1 VTFANAFATRAEGDL
16 FVAGVPEGWSQGR
29 ATFGGLVLAQTLAAT
44 RQRLDEPR
52 PCRAIAASFPAPV
65 GPGPVTI
72 EARAL
77 RHGRAVSHLHAE
89 LRQGDAIGCVALLS
103 FGAARPSAVDVPP
116 PPRPEIAPPEDL
128 PTLANPLAPPPVFTK
143 FFDYRL
149 AFGDRPYSGSSST
162 EMGGWCR
169 FRDEPG
175 PLGEEHVL
183 ALVDAWPS
191 PAVARFAA
199 PAPAA
204 SMTWAIELLPVE
216 DAIDGGGW
224 WLYHAS
230 LEAAGGGYAHSAAR
244 LWSPG
249 GRLAALSRQAV
260 AIFG

>member
-1 VTFANAFATRAEGDL
+1 VTFADAFAPRAEGDI
-16 FVAGVPEGWSQGR
+16 FAASVPEGWAQGR
-29 ATFGGLVLAQTLAAT
+29 ATFGGLVLAQTLAAA
-44 RQRLDEPR
+44 RRRLDEPR
-52 PCRAIAASFPAPV
+52 PCRSIAASFPAPV
-65 GPGPVTI
+65 ARGPVTI
-72 EARAL
+72 DARPL

-103 FGAARPSAVDVPP
+103 FGAARPSAIEVPP
-116 PPRPEIAPPEDL
+116 PPRPAIAPPEEL
-128 PTLANPLAPPPVFTK
+128 PTLANPLAPPPEFTK

-149 AFGDRPYSGSSST
+149 AFGGRPYSGSSST

-175 PLGEEHVL
+175 PLGEEHAL

-216 DAIDGGGW
+216 PDIGGDGW
-224 WLYHAS
+224 WLYHAA
-230 LEAAGGGYAHSAAR
+230 LDAVGDGYAHAAAR
-244 LWSPG
+244 LWSPA